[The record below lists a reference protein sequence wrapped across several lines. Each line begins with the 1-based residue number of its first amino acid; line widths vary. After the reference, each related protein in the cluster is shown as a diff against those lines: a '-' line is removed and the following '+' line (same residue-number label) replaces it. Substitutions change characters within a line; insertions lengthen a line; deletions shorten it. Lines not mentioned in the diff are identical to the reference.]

1 MKAVSSN
8 LKTRSEY
15 ALAMGLSREP
25 RSLLGT
31 TTEHENDQRIPSW
44 EGQGPSAPAV
54 GFGAYDGPTPGAS
67 RPLSLRATPE
77 AVKKFNNKDT
87 LRRVRDGK
95 PNTDAEHRVPTRSR
109 SYDQP
114 NCFTASLTGGGF
126 QETVR

>member
-54 GFGAYDGPTPGAS
+54 GFGAYDGPTPALPDRCRS
-67 RPLSLRATPE
+67 AT
-77 AVKKFNNKDT
+77 AVAP
-87 LRRVRDGK
+87 RH
-95 PNTDAEHRVPTRSR
+95 A
-109 SYDQP
+109 
-114 NCFTASLTGGGF
+114 
-126 QETVR
+126 